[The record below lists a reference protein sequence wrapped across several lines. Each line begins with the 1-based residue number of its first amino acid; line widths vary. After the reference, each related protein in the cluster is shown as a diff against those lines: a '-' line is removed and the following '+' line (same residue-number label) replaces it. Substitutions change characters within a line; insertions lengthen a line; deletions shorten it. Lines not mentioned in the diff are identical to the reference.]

1 MKDILFTTGIV
12 LGMIAMI
19 VVDTFQIL
27 TLKSNKSEE
36 ISNEELLEKL
46 YFGSAVGMLVILI
59 FCIISGIF

>member
-12 LGMIAMI
+12 LGIIAMI

-27 TLKSNKSEE
+27 TLKSNKTEE
-36 ISNEELLEKL
+36 ISNEELLAKL
-46 YFGSAVGMLVILI
+46 YFGSAVGMLIILV

>member
-12 LGMIAMI
+12 LGIIAMI

-27 TLKSNKSEE
+27 TLKSNKTEE

-46 YFGSAVGMLVILI
+46 YFGSAVGMLVLLI